1 MKTRRFL
8 ALGAA
13 TAVLGLAIAASAAA
27 AGAGVSVRVEGV
39 KHTLLPATV
48 VHGESGSIT
57 KGGTPAG
64 SCPGNS
70 GAGDFDA
77 ATHHNWGGT
86 YSSSVGGIEINTVLG
101 ESHPFSATGFY
112 WGIWVNNRFA
122 SAGICDLKLHAGDQ
136 LLLAPAPI
144 KGTVF
149 PIILSA
155 PGRATSGHAFTVKA
169 TYFAGSKG
177 AAKPISGV
185 AIKGGGVTTKQGIAT
200 VTASRAGKLKLV
212 ASRKGYVRAEATVA
226 VSG

>member
-13 TAVLGLAIAASAAA
+13 TAVLGLAIAASAVA
-27 AGAGVSVRVEGV
+27 AGTGVSVRVEGV

-64 SCPGNS
+64 SCPGSS
-70 GAGDFDA
+70 GAGDLDA

-86 YSSSVGGIEINTVLG
+86 YSSGLGIDINTVLG
-101 ESHPFSATGFY
+101 ETHTFSPTGFY
-112 WGIWVNNRFA
+112 WAIWVNNRFA
-122 SAGICDLKLHAGDQ
+122 SKGVCDLKLHAGDQ
-136 LLLAPAPI
+136 LLLAPYPG
-144 KGTVF
+144 KGTIF
-149 PIILSA
+149 PIVLSA
-155 PGRATSGHAFTVKA
+155 PGHAAAGHPFKVKA
-169 TYFAGSKG
+169 TYFAGTKG
-177 AAKPISGV
+177 AAKPLSGV
-185 AIKGGGVTTKQGIAT
+185 SIKGGGATNKQGIAT